1 MATRKP
7 TTADAIAQIQEHIS
21 QDDHRLNRIESKI
34 DKLTETMVSLARAEE
49 KLLSL
54 ESDRI
59 TVQDRL
65 NRHSERIDIVEGK
78 VDINVSTISVI
89 SKVFWICLTAFVG
102 AAAVQ
107 YLM

>member
-21 QDDHRLNRIESKI
+21 HDEQRLNRIESKI
-34 DKLTETMVSLARAEE
+34 DKLAETMISLARAEE
-49 KLLSL
+49 KLISL
-54 ESDRI
+54 EHDRVTIVERLNKHSDRI
-59 TVQDRL
+59 DTVESKVEKNEGAL
-65 NRHSERIDIVEGK
+65 N
-78 VDINVSTISVI
+78 VI